1 MVSFLTYGSF
11 RNVLFSVQ
19 ISGNFPDIFLLLLS
33 KLISLWSEDIFCKI
47 SVPLHLLRLG
57 FWSSVWLILLH
68 VPCELEYVSCC
79 GCLECSINDPNIF
92 DGTLDAF

>member
-33 KLISLWSEDIFCKI
+33 KLISLWSEDMFCKI

-57 FWSSVWLILLH
+57 FGPAFGL
-68 VPCELEYVSCC
+68 SCC
-79 GCLECSINDPNIF
+79 MFHVNLNMYPAVVVWNV
-92 DGTLDAF
+92 L